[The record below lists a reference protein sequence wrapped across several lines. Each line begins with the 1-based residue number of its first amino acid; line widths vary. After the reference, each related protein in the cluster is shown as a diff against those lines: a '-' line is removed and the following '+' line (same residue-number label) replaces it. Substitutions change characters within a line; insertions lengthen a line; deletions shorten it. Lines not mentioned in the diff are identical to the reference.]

1 MDKYTAT
8 EVAYKN
14 GYDAGYKAAAK
25 ELLEELD
32 ETLTTK
38 LESFNKVQEDLEL
51 TVHIKHRSVYWLGRA
66 VTCGEI
72 IHVLELLKKK
82 YEVN

>member
-1 MDKYTAT
+1 MDKYTAA

-32 ETLTTK
+32 ETLAAK
-38 LESFNKVQEDLEL
+38 LEAFNTLKEDPELASPLEYE
-51 TVHIKHRSVYWLGRA
+51 SEYWLGRA

-72 IHVLELLKKK
+72 IRVLELLKKK

>member
-8 EVAYKN
+8 ETAYKN

-38 LESFNKVQEDLEL
+38 LEAINKVQEDPEL
-51 TVHIKHRSVYWLGRA
+51 ASPVKHKSVYWLGRA

-72 IHVLELLKKK
+72 LRVLKLLKKK

>member
-1 MDKYTAT
+1 MNTYDAA
-8 EVAYKN
+8 ELVYKN
-14 GYDAGYKAAAK
+14 GYEAGKQAAAK

-38 LESFNKVQEDLEL
+38 LEAFNKVQEDSEL
-51 TVHIKHRSVYWLGRA
+51 TSSIKRKSVYWLGRA

-72 IHVLELLKKK
+72 LRVLKLLKQK
-82 YEVN
+82 YGVK